1 MKQSQRSE
9 KNVRASFRIVNLN
22 NATAGAVVD
31 MDDSRKTK
39 LELLEEVATLRVQ
52 VAELRER
59 ETVRG
64 SVEEARQ
71 AAKEY
76 ADTLINSSL
85 DMIIA
90 ADMNR
95 RIVEFNAAAERT
107 FGYHRDEVIGQPVEL
122 LYAEGALGQQVH
134 ERMLIEG
141 KFTGEVLNR
150 RKTGEIFPS
159 YLSASS
165 MKDTVGKLVG
175 FMGVSRD
182 ISERKQLERQ
192 RAEFLAMLTH
202 DIKKPL
208 SSILAC
214 AEMVLDGVKEHGLT
228 GEEELLERLRSSVTM
243 IDSLVTNYLE
253 LSRIEAGSLA
263 LIRMPLD
270 IDRILQR
277 VRQQYEMEA
286 RRRRIHL
293 EIESTPGAVEVE
305 ADLLALERVFANL
318 VHNAIKF
325 TPAEGIVRVAAKTQ
339 GEHVVITVK
348 DTGSGILPEE
358 RPFLFEKYRRSAT
371 QRQREGTGLGL
382 AIVKAMVEA
391 HQGRV
396 EVESQP
402 GQGSCFS
409 VHLPRRVTT
418 PT

>member
-1 MKQSQRSE
+1 
-9 KNVRASFRIVNLN
+9 
-22 NATAGAVVD
+22 

-39 LELLEEVATLRVQ
+39 LELLEEVGKLRVQ
-52 VAELRER
+52 VAELRGR
-59 ETVRG
+59 EALRG
-64 SVEEARQ
+64 SAEEARQ

-76 ADTLINSSL
+76 ADTLIDSSL

-107 FGYHRDEVIGQPVEL
+107 FGYRREEVLGHSVDL
-122 LYAEGALGQQVH
+122 LYAEGGLGQQVH
-134 ERMLIEG
+134 ERMLAEG

-150 RKTGEIFPS
+150 RKAGELFPS

-165 MKDTVGKLVG
+165 MRDLTGKLIG

-214 AEMVLDGVKEHGLT
+214 AEMVLDGVKAHGLT
-228 GEEELLERLRSSVTM
+228 GEEDLLERLRSSVTM

-263 LIRMPLD
+263 LVKMLLD

-286 RRRRIHL
+286 RRRHIRL
-293 EIESTPGAVEVE
+293 EIESTPGAVEVD

-318 VHNAIKF
+318 VHNALKF
-325 TPAEGIVRVAAKTQ
+325 TPAEGHVWVSATKQ
-339 GEHVVITVK
+339 GDNAVITVK
-348 DTGSGILPEE
+348 DTGSGIAPEE
-358 RPFLFEKYRRSAT
+358 RLFLFEKYRRFAT

-396 EVESQP
+396 EVESTP

-409 VHLPRRVTT
+409 VYLPLPVKTRT
-418 PT
+418 

>member
-1 MKQSQRSE
+1 
-9 KNVRASFRIVNLN
+9 
-22 NATAGAVVD
+22 

-39 LELLEEVATLRVQ
+39 LELLEEIAELRAQ
-52 VAELRER
+52 VAELQGR
-59 ETVRG
+59 ETLR
-64 SVEEARQ
+64 SSAEDARQ

-76 ADTLINSSL
+76 ADTLIDSSL

-95 RIVEFNAAAERT
+95 CIVEFNAAAEHT
-107 FGYHRDEVIGQPVEL
+107 FGYRREEVIGQPVDL
-122 LYAEGALGQQVH
+122 LYAEGVLGQQVH
-134 ERMLIEG
+134 ARMLVEG

-159 YLSASS
+159 YLSASP
-165 MKDTVGKLVG
+165 MRDAAGKLIG

-192 RAEFLAMLTH
+192 RTEFLAMLTH
-202 DIKKPL
+202 DIKRPL

-263 LIRMPLD
+263 LVKMRLD

-277 VRQQYEMEA
+277 VRQQYETEA

-318 VHNAIKF
+318 VHNALKF
-325 TPAEGIVRVAAKTQ
+325 TPAEGFVRVAVTIQ
-339 GEHVVITVK
+339 GEHAVISVK
-348 DTGSGILPEE
+348 DTGAGIPPEE
-358 RPFLFEKYRRSAT
+358 RPFLFEKYRRFAT

-391 HQGRV
+391 HQGHV
-396 EVESQP
+396 EVESTP

-409 VHLPRRVTT
+409 VYLPLRAKAQT
-418 PT
+418 

>member
-1 MKQSQRSE
+1 
-9 KNVRASFRIVNLN
+9 
-22 NATAGAVVD
+22 

-52 VAELRER
+52 MAELRER

-95 RIVEFNAAAERT
+95 CIVEFNAAAERT

-150 RKTGEIFPS
+150 RKTGETFPS

-165 MKDTVGKLVG
+165 MRDAAGKLIG

-192 RAEFLAMLTH
+192 RTEFLAMLTH
-202 DIKKPL
+202 DIKRPL

-263 LIRMPLD
+263 LVKMRLD

-277 VRQQYEMEA
+277 VRQQYETEA

-325 TPAEGIVRVAAKTQ
+325 TPAEGFVRVAAKTQ
-339 GEHVVITVK
+339 GENVIITVK

-358 RPFLFEKYRRSAT
+358 RPFLFEKYRRFAT

-409 VHLPRRVTT
+409 VHLPRRVTI

>member
-1 MKQSQRSE
+1 
-9 KNVRASFRIVNLN
+9 
-22 NATAGAVVD
+22 

-39 LELLEEVATLRVQ
+39 LELVEEVGKLRLQ

-59 ETVRG
+59 EALRG
-64 SVEEARQ
+64 SVEETRQ
-71 AAKEY
+71 AAKDY
-76 ADTLINSSL
+76 ADTLIDSSL
-85 DMIIA
+85 DIIIA
-90 ADMNR
+90 VDVNR
-95 RIVEFNAAAERT
+95 CIVEFNAAAEHT
-107 FGYHRDEVIGQPVEL
+107 FGYRREEVIGQPVDL
-122 LYAEGALGQQVH
+122 LYAEGVLGQQVH
-134 ERMLIEG
+134 ARMLAEG

-150 RKTGEIFPS
+150 RKAGEIFPS

-165 MKDTVGKLVG
+165 MWDPAGKLIG

-182 ISERKQLERQ
+182 ISERKQLEQQ

-214 AEMVLDGVKEHGLT
+214 AEMVLDGVKAHQLT
-228 GEEELLERLRSSVTM
+228 EEEDLLERLRSSVTM

-263 LIRMPLD
+263 LIKMPLD
-270 IDRILQR
+270 IDRVLQR
-277 VRQQYEMEA
+277 VRQQYETEA
-286 RRRRIHL
+286 RRRRIRL
-293 EIESTPGAVEVE
+293 EIASTPGAVEVD

-318 VHNAIKF
+318 VYNALKF
-325 TPAEGIVRVAAKTQ
+325 TPAEGLVRVSVTKQ
-339 GEHVVITVK
+339 GDSAVITVK
-348 DTGSGILPEE
+348 DTGSGIAPEE
-358 RPFLFEKYRRSAT
+358 RPFLFEKYRRFAM

-396 EVESQP
+396 EVESTP

-409 VHLPRRVTT
+409 VYLPLQVKTRT
-418 PT
+418 